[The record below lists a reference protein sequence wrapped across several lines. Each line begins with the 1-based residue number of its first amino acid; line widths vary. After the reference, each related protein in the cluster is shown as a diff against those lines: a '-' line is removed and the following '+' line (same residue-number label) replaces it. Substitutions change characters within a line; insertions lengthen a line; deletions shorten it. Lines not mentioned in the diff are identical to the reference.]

1 MKTHPCFLVALSG
14 VAAACGAKT
23 ELDAPTTTTTPPIAT
38 PEPPGCQWRVG
49 RPSPVGSDVSEAHA
63 PRIGHLSEGAV
74 GDDGVRWLWR
84 SFESLPGGEHPI
96 SWRVAHIG
104 FDGAQ
109 RGPTQLVAERRMIAG
124 GVSIIDGPEIVR
136 TSAGYATVLWHGLLG
151 CNTVRLSNEGNIVDE
166 SPRFAPAMFCEDLA
180 SLADGALRV
189 YVGGRPVGGSRLP
202 FIRVSPFV
210 DINADNVVSSPR
222 DPRSITIARAT
233 FSDRTGVELG
243 PSDDGESL
251 IATAT
256 DRDGA
261 RTATRSTLQAWPRD
275 ATVDFVRMRADRDR
289 AIAHWVIDSRN
300 GPSAAEYAEFS
311 RGGSLVARR
320 SLAFGTPSPHRP
332 QWVSVD
338 ASATRLFLL
347 WTESASGDEQRLFAR
362 VFDRAGSPLSPP
374 ILTLST
380 PQIHRAFVRATPRGA
395 LLYGAGAAANLRP
408 AFAAPIECVP

>member
-1 MKTHPCFLVALSG
+1 V
-14 VAAACGAKT
+14 
-23 ELDAPTTTTTPPIAT
+23 
-38 PEPPGCQWRVG
+38 PEPPGCQWRIG
-49 RPSPVGSDVSEAHA
+49 APLPVGNDVSEAHA
-63 PRIGHLSEGAV
+63 PRLGHISEGAV

-84 SFESLPGGEHPI
+84 SFESLPGGERSI
-96 SWRVAHIG
+96 SWSVAHIG

-109 RGPTQLVAERRMIAG
+109 RGPTQLVAERRLITG
-124 GVSIIDGPEIVR
+124 GISIVDGPEIVR
-136 TSAGYATVLWHGLLG
+136 TSAGYTALLWQGSLG
-151 CNTVRLSNEGNIVDE
+151 CQTARLSNEGNIVDE
-166 SPRFAPAMFCEDLA
+166 SPSFALRNFCEDLA
-180 SLADGALRV
+180 PLADGALRV

-202 FIRVSPFV
+202 FIRVSSFV
-210 DINADNVVSSPR
+210 DIDANNVVSALR

-233 FSDRTGVELG
+233 FADRTGVELG

-289 AIAHWVIDSRN
+289 AIAHWVIGARN

-320 SLAFGTPSPHRP
+320 SLAFGTPGPHRP
-332 QWVSVD
+332 QWVSID

-347 WTESASGDEQRLFAR
+347 WTENSPSAERRLFAR
-362 VFDRAGSPLSPP
+362 VFDRAGNPLSPP
-374 ILTLST
+374 LLALATAED
-380 PQIHRAFVRATPRGA
+380 HRAFVRATPRGA

>member
-1 MKTHPCFLVALSG
+1 LKTHPCFLVALSA

-23 ELDAPTTTTTPPIAT
+23 ELDAPTTASSPPIPI

-49 RPSPVGSDVSEAHA
+49 RPSAIGTDVSEAHA
-63 PRIGHLSEGAV
+63 PRVGHTSEGAV

-84 SFESLPGGEHPI
+84 SFESLPGSARSL

-109 RGPTQLVAERRMIAG
+109 RGPTRLVAER
-124 GVSIIDGPEIVR
+124 GVAIGAISIIDGPEIVR
-136 TSAGYATVLWHGLLG
+136 TSAGYAALLWQSSLG
-151 CNTVRLSNEGNIVDE
+151 CKTVRLSNEGDLVDE
-166 SPRFAPAMFCEDLA
+166 SPQFAASNFCEDLA
-180 SLADGALRV
+180 ALADGALRV
-189 YVGGRPVGGSRLP
+189 YVGGRPVGSPRLP
-202 FIRVSPFV
+202 FIRVMPFV
-210 DINADNVVSSPR
+210 DIDANNVVSAPR
-222 DPRSITIARAT
+222 DPRSRIIARAT

-243 PSDDGESL
+243 PSDDGDAL

-289 AIAHWVIDSRN
+289 AIAHWVIDARS

-311 RGGSLVARR
+311 RGGALVARR
-320 SLAFGTPSPHRP
+320 SLAFGTLSPHRP
-332 QWVSVD
+332 LWVSID

-347 WTESASGDEQRLFAR
+347 WTESASSRERQLFAR
-362 VFDRAGSPLSPP
+362 VFDRAGNALSPP
-374 ILTLST
+374 LLALATADD
-380 PQIHRAFVRATPRGA
+380 HRAFVRATPRGA